1 MRISTGNDKARS
13 HQRRLAA
20 LRSEPHMV
28 RKRMNEE
35 ELLEFLTEVAGRHPR
50 RDEMLFVCIGT
61 DCSTGDA
68 FGPLIG
74 SLLKEQGWLHV
85 IGTMK
90 QPCDANRL
98 AALEEEILPGKIVF
112 AIDAC
117 LGKPLSVGSY
127 LAAEGPI
134 RPAQAVGAIW
144 PQVGNYSI
152 AGVVN
157 MIGPKPYM
165 TLQTTS
171 LHTVMQMAAT
181 VAELIGKA
189 WNVGDK

>member
-1 MRISTGNDKARS
+1 MRISTGNDRERG
-13 HQRRLAA
+13 HQRRLSA
-20 LRSEPHMV
+20 LKSEPHAV
-28 RKRMNEE
+28 RKRMNDE
-35 ELLEFLTEVAGRHPR
+35 ELLEFLTEVAGRHPN
-50 RDEMLFVCIGT
+50 RDELLFVCIGT

-74 SLLKEQGWLHV
+74 SMLEDQGWPHV
-85 IGTMK
+85 IGTM
-90 QPCDANRL
+90 QSPCDANRL
-98 AALEEEILPGKIVF
+98 AFLENEMLPGKIVI

-117 LGKPLSVGSY
+117 LGKPLSVGGY
-127 LAAEGPI
+127 LAAGGPI

-171 LHTVMQMAAT
+171 LHTVMQMAAK
-181 VAELIGKA
+181 VAEQIGKA
-189 WNVGDK
+189 WGVRDN